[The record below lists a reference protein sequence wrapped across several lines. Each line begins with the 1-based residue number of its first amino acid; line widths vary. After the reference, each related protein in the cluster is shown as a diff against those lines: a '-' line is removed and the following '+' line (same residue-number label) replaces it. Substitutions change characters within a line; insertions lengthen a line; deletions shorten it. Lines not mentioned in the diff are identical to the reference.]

1 MDQLTAE
8 DPPRIG
14 PYRLIARLGAGGM
27 GRVYLARSEGGR
39 TVAVKVVQTEFA
51 QHAEFRSRFAREVTA
66 AKRVGGLWTAA
77 VLDADTDA
85 ETPWVATQYIP
96 GPDLHAVVAEQHGP
110 LPEQSVRVLA
120 NRLALALRA
129 VHEAGLVHRDLKPSN
144 VLVTVDGPRVIDFGI
159 ARALDSISGDSLQ
172 TRTGMVIGS
181 PGFMSPEQVRGLH
194 VTAASDVFCLG
205 SVLAYAATGR
215 QPFGATG
222 HGLHAQLFRVAEEE
236 PDLEGLPEALLPL
249 VRECLS
255 KDPARRPTPEQVA
268 ARTATDGAGEW
279 LPGALLGRLGRHA
292 AQLLDFDPLR
302 PATALV
308 PGQAPTSPTP
318 ARPAPAAPQPA
329 QTPAAPQPA
338 QTPAAPQPAQT
349 PAAPRRARPSAAP
362 QPVPA
367 PASPPPVQASE
378 ASPRDA
384 LAQAPTVGPGRAEP
398 AGSFGPAQPPGRP
411 RRPAVV
417 AGVSAVVVLV
427 TVGGL
432 LALRPWRDGW
442 LGQAESPSL
451 TAPKVLQ
458 GNWEAALDLRDKDGL
473 RIEGVTARLLIDAK
487 GTAEYL
493 LLSKDRLCVWDS
505 TITDSRSD
513 AIRLGTSRLKSASP
527 RSEAERCEDNTDD
540 YGPSAPDGTGAFVA
554 SWNGTYEWED
564 DTGYYD
570 HGNDGKTA
578 YQPDTFMKAPSAK
591 GALPEI
597 YRGSWGGRG
606 EDDTYRFE
614 FTIGEGATKRD
625 IRLVSIS
632 VMGERCVYKAP
643 VFSQDPARIRTAP
656 AELADSEQPLA
667 CAESAPSLSIWDSGD
682 KNRRKLSYEPIGGA
696 DTPLF
701 ESRHWRGQLTVAST

>member
-66 AKRVGGLWTAA
+66 AKRVGGGWTAA

-96 GPDLHAVVAEQHGP
+96 GPDLQAVVAEQHGP

-120 NRLALALRA
+120 NRLALALQA
-129 VHEAGLVHRDLKPSN
+129 IHGAGLVHRDLKPSN

-222 HGLHAQLFRVAEEE
+222 NGLHAQLFRVAEEE
-236 PDLEGLPEALLPL
+236 PDLDGLPEALLGL
-249 VRECLS
+249 VRECLQ
-255 KDPARRPTPEQVA
+255 KDPERRPTPEQVA
-268 ARTATDGAGEW
+268 ARTATEGADEW
-279 LPGALLGRLGRHA
+279 LPGALLGRLGRQA

-302 PATALV
+302 PDTALV
-308 PGQAPTSPTP
+308 PSQDPIPPVP
-318 ARPAPAAPQPA
+318 ARTEPRPQPVQAPAAL
-329 QTPAAPQPA
+329 
-338 QTPAAPQPAQT
+338 
-349 PAAPRRARPSAAP
+349 
-362 QPVPA
+362 QPVQA
-367 PASPPPVQASE
+367 PSASPP
-378 ASPRDA
+378 DA
-384 LAQAPTVGPGRAEP
+384 LAYAPTAGPGYDET
-398 AGSFGPAQPPGRP
+398 AGSHSPTQTPDRR
-411 RRPAVV
+411 RRPVVV
-417 AGVSAVVVLV
+417 AGVTAVVVLV

-432 LALRPWRDGW
+432 LALRPWQDGW
-442 LGQAESPSL
+442 RGTGESPSL
-451 TAPKVLQ
+451 SVPKTLQ
-458 GNWEAALDLRDKDGL
+458 GNWESALDLRDGDGL
-473 RIEGVTARLLIDAK
+473 RIEGVTARLLINAK
-487 GTAEYL
+487 GTAEL
-493 LLSKDRLCVWDS
+493 SVLSKDRLCVWDS
-505 TITDSRSD
+505 TVTDSRSD
-513 AIRLGTSRLKSASP
+513 AIKLGTSRLKSVSP
-527 RSEAERCEDNTDD
+527 KSETDRCKDNTED

-554 SWNGTYEWED
+554 SWNGTYEWEND
-564 DTGYYD
+564 PGYYD
-570 HGNDGKTA
+570 HGNDGQTL
-578 YQPDTFMKAPSAK
+578 YEPDTFMKASSAK

-606 EDDTYRFE
+606 QDGTYRFE
-614 FTIGEGATKRD
+614 VTMGQGATKRD
-625 IRLVSIS
+625 IRLVSVS
-632 VMGERCVYKAP
+632 VVGQRCVYKAQA
-643 VFSQDPARIRTAP
+643 FSQESARLRTEP
-656 AELADSEQPLA
+656 AELADSKQPTS
-667 CAESAPSLSIWDSGD
+667 CAESAPSLSIWESED
-682 KNRRKLSYEPIGGA
+682 KGKRKLSYEPILGA

-701 ESRHWRGQLTVAST
+701 ESVHWMGQLTAAGT

>member
-8 DPPRIG
+8 DPPHIG

-66 AKRVGGLWTAA
+66 AKRVGGAWTAA

-120 NRLALALRA
+120 NRLALALQA
-129 VHEAGLVHRDLKPSN
+129 IHETGLVHRDLKPSN

-222 HGLHAQLFRVAEEE
+222 NGLHAQLFRVAEEE
-236 PDLEGLPEALLPL
+236 PDLDGLPEALLGL
-249 VRECLS
+249 VRACLQ
-255 KDPARRPTPEQVA
+255 KDPAQRPTPEQVA
-268 ARTATDGAGEW
+268 ARTATEGVDEW
-279 LPGALLGRLGRHA
+279 LPGALLGQLGRHA

-302 PATALV
+302 PHTALV
-308 PGQAPTSPTP
+308 PGQAPTPPAP
-318 ARPAPAAPQPA
+318 ARPVPTPRPAYAPAAPQPV
-329 QTPAAPQPA
+329 QAPPE
-338 QTPAAPQPAQT
+338 
-349 PAAPRRARPSAAP
+349 R

-367 PASPPPVQASE
+367 PA
-378 ASPRDA
+378 ASPSDA
-384 LAQAPTVGPGRAEP
+384 LAHAPTVGPGYDETAR
-398 AGSFGPAQPPGRP
+398 SHVPAQTQEPR

-417 AGVSAVVVLV
+417 AGTAAVAVLV

-432 LALRPWRDGW
+432 LALRPWQG
-442 LGQAESPSL
+442 GAGESPSL
-451 TAPKVLQ
+451 SAPKALQ
-458 GNWEAALDLRDKDGL
+458 GSWEARLDPRDKDGL
-473 RIEGVTARLLIDAK
+473 RIEGVLARLLIDAK
-487 GTAEYL
+487 GTAEYSL
-493 LLSKDRLCVWDS
+493 LNEERLCVWES

-513 AIRLGTSRLKSASP
+513 AIKLGSSRLKRASP
-527 RSEAERCEDNTDD
+527 KSEAEHCEDNTDD
-540 YGPSAPDGTGAFVA
+540 YGSSASDGIGAFVA
-554 SWNGTYEWED
+554 VWNGAFEWED
-564 DTGYYD
+564 DPGFYD
-570 HGNDGKTA
+570 HQNDGHTS
-578 YQPDTFMKAPSAK
+578 YGPDMFEKVPPAK
-591 GALPEI
+591 GALPENF
-597 YRGSWGGRG
+597 RGSWGGRG
-606 EDDTYRFE
+606 EDGTYRFE
-614 FTIGEGATKRD
+614 VTMGEGAAKRD

-632 VMGERCVYKAP
+632 VMGERCMYKAE
-643 VFSQDPARIRTAP
+643 VFSRESTRLRTAP
-656 AELADSEQPLA
+656 AELADSKQPSG
-667 CAESAPSLSIWDSGD
+667 CAKSTPSLTFWESED
-682 KNRRKLSYEPIGGA
+682 KGKRKLSSGPLRGA

-701 ESRHWRGQLTVAST
+701 EAGHWVGELTAAGT